1 MKKNNYIKL
10 FTAFVAFV
18 SLTSCIKDEE
28 NYASTVADRPN
39 VTISSTSYSV
49 TEGEDVLVTMVADKP
64 YRTSLDFNLEVLS
77 GNTADVADD
86 FTVNVPET
94 VFGSDPWNG
103 IQGYLVQFPAN
114 TTSYTFSIS
123 TILDLL
129 PEGTENV
136 RFRLTMAGNHNGNLA
151 ESSREF
157 DVAIANGV
165 QNELQLTFDWD
176 QSFDFGG
183 TTFTLCDIAYDNDF
197 YIYNGTDLN
206 PLVQDADAI
215 AATGDCPETF
225 TMSLDDYPNG
235 NYKIYQNLYDDNGL
249 SSAGISPAFSI
260 PVNVHYLRGGSAS
273 LDGTFTQDAAYA
285 LDSSSSPDPS
295 ATAPLY
301 YVVTVNVNNGVFTL
315 LNDNTAIASGKQAK
329 VNKAFKNLKA
339 KSKLN
344 KKKIKGF
351 NS

>member
-10 FTAFVAFV
+10 FTAFAAFL
-18 SLTSCIKDEE
+18 SLTSCIKDDE
-28 NYASTVADRPN
+28 NYASTVSDRPN
-39 VTISSTSYSV
+39 VTISATSYSV
-49 TEGEDVLVTMVADKP
+49 TEGGDVLVTMVADKP

-77 GNTADVADD
+77 GNTAVAIDD

-123 TILDLL
+123 TILDDL
-129 PEGTENV
+129 PEVTENV
-136 RFRLTMAGNHNGNLA
+136 SFRLTMAGNHNGNLA
-151 ESSREF
+151 ESSRLF

-165 QNELQLTFDWD
+165 QDELQLTFDWD

-183 TTFTLCDIAYDNDF
+183 STFTLCDIAYDNDF
-197 YIYNGTDLN
+197 YIYDGASLN
-206 PLVQDADAI
+206 PLITQTDAA

-225 TMSLDDYPNG
+225 TMNLADYPNG

-249 SSAGISPAFSI
+249 SSAGITPAFSI
-260 PVNVHYLRGGSAS
+260 PVKVHYLRGGSAS
-273 LDGTFTQDAAYA
+273 LDGTFTQDPAYA
-285 LDSSSSPDPS
+285 IDSNTLPNPT
-295 ATAPLY
+295 ATAQLY

-315 LNDNTAIASGKQAK
+315 LNDNTAIASGKHSK
-329 VNKAFKNLKA
+329 VNKAFKSLKA
-339 KSKLN
+339 KNNLN

>member
-18 SLTSCIKDEE
+18 SLTSCVKDEE

-64 YRTSLDFNLEVLS
+64 YRSSLEFNLEVLS
-77 GNTADVADD
+77 GNTAVATDD

-103 IQGYLVQFPAN
+103 IQGYLVEFPAN

-123 TILDLL
+123 TILDAL

-165 QNELQLTFDWD
+165 QDELQLTFDWD

-197 YIYNGTDLN
+197 YIFDGAGLDT
-206 PLVQDADAI
+206 A

-225 TMSLDDYPNG
+225 SMNLADYADG
-235 NYKIYQNLYDDNGL
+235 DYEIYQNLWDENGL
-249 SSAGISPAFSI
+249 SSAGITPAFSI
-260 PVNVHYLRGGSAS
+260 PVKVHYLRGGSAS
-273 LDGTFTQDAAYA
+273 LDGTYTQDPLYA
-285 LDSSSSPDPS
+285 LDSDAPADP
-295 ATAPLY
+295 AGANLV
-301 YVVTVNVNNGVFTL
+301 YVVTVRIQNGVFTL
-315 LNDNTAIASGKQAK
+315 LDDNGTIASGRHAK
-329 VNKAFKNLKA
+329 AVKAFKSLQLKN
-339 KSKLN
+339 KLN
-344 KKKIKGF
+344 KKKGNGF